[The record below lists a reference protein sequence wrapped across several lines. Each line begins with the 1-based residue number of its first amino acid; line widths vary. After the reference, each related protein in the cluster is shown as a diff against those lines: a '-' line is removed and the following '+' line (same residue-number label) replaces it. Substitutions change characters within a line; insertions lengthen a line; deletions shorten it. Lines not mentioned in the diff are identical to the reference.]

1 MTKKGSV
8 CKKCGRYIEFI
19 TMKKSG
25 KSMPVAPN
33 ALSVIT
39 DEGEVKKGYLPHWA
53 ECEYA
58 DDFRKK

>member
-1 MTKKGSV
+1 MKSST

-19 TMKKSG
+19 KMKKSG
-25 KSMPVAPN
+25 KFMPVSPR

-39 DEGEVKKGYLPHWA
+39 EQGEVIKGYLPHWS
-53 ECEYA
+53 ECEFA